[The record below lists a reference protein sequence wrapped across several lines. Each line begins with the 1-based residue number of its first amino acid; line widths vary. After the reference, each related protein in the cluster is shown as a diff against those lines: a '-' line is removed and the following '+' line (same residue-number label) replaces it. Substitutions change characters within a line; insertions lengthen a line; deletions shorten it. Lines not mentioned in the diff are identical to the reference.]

1 MKNET
6 FIVIQDFRK
15 KVIKWRV
22 LAFIGIFLTII
33 SSSGNVVQSK
43 KNQNII
49 ARVKISGILINNLS
63 SKKKLKELDSDNI
76 KAVILD
82 IDSPGGDVV
91 ESEML
96 YTFFRNLSKKK
107 PIVSIINGVGAS
119 GAYIVAM
126 ASDYIIAYNTSAVGS
141 IGVLVQSYELTEL
154 AKKIGIS
161 LTTYKSSPL
170 KSAPNPYEKI
180 TPDVDMV
187 VSQEIDDVYDY
198 FLSIFIER
206 RRIKITEAQEIANGQ
221 IYTGRQALE
230 FGLIDKIGGEDELL
244 NYFKDI
250 NLDVSKMNFVD
261 FNIYKNESGLDFIG
275 NLLSSVKKS
284 GEISSRVMAIYNR

>member
-6 FIVIQDFRK
+6 FIVIQDFKK
-15 KVIKWRV
+15 KVIRWRI
-22 LAFIGIFLTII
+22 LAFIGIFFAII
-33 SSSGNVVQSK
+33 SSSNVTVQNK
-43 KNQNII
+43 RGNII
-49 ARVKISGILINNLS
+49 ARVKISGILTNNLS
-63 SKKKLKELDSDNI
+63 SKKKLRELDRDNV

-107 PIVSIINGVGAS
+107 PVVSIINGIGAS

-126 ASDYIIAYNTSAVGS
+126 ASDYIIAYNTSAIGS

-154 AKKIGIS
+154 AKKLGIS

-170 KSAPNPYEKI
+170 KSAPNPFEKI

-187 VSQEIDDVYDY
+187 ISQEIDDIYDY

-221 IYTGRQALE
+221 VYTGRQALE

-250 NLDVSKMNFVD
+250 NLDVTKMSFVD
-261 FNIYKNESGLDFIG
+261 YDIYKNESGLSFIN
-275 NLLSSVKKS
+275 NLLGSVKKNS
-284 GEISSRVMAIYNR
+284 GVSSRVMAIYNK